1 MNDTRNAPTIV
12 NRNSRGIFWRDASS
26 RAVPA
31 PGSLCARVISLWARL
46 RRSFPGRPLR
56 QLRVRET
63 LALGDKRQL
72 LIVECGERQLLI
84 GAAGNFLTMLSEL
97 PAAENPN
104 NETSCE

>member
-1 MNDTRNAPTIV
+1 MNNLQHAPSIL
-12 NRNSRGIFWRDASS
+12 NRNLRGISWRGASS

-31 PGSLCARVISLWARL
+31 PDSLCARVISLWARL
-46 RRSFPGRPLR
+46 RRSFPGRPVR

-97 PAAENPN
+97 PGAETPQ